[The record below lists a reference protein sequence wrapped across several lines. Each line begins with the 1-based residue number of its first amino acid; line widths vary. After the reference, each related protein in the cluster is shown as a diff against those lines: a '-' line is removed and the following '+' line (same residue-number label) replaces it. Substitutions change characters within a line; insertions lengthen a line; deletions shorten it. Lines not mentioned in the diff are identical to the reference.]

1 MKNGEKKI
9 FNSTKI
15 CIKATLLLPDIE
27 PLTEK
32 VFDSEILSANIS
44 ISPNFCLQLG
54 QSAGL
59 YEVYNSTAILQLLKI
74 FPHL

>member
-1 MKNGEKKI
+1 MERKKI

-15 CIKATLLLPDIE
+15 CIKASLLLPDIE

-54 QSAGL
+54 QSAGRGPK
-59 YEVYNSTAILQLLKI
+59 ESHTRKGR
-74 FPHL
+74 H